1 MNFSEGGGKR
11 WDIHEVPN
19 FCDLPLRPPE
29 AETGVAVGR
38 ESRVKKMGTR
48 IEVHGS
54 VSRKD
59 NHKTCVRTF
68 QEKKK
73 GIFLRIYIPIMGL
86 KCTTRECAVE
96 TVCRDYLRALI
107 APDFLT
113 PL

>member
-1 MNFSEGGGKR
+1 MGG
-11 WDIHEVPN
+11 
-19 FCDLPLRPPE
+19 
-29 AETGVAVGR
+29 
-38 ESRVKKMGTR
+38 R

-54 VSRKD
+54 ASRED
-59 NHKTCVRTF
+59 NHKIFIRTF

-86 KCTTRECAVE
+86 KCTARECAVE
-96 TVCRDYLRALI
+96 TVCRDYLRALL

>member
-1 MNFSEGGGKR
+1 
-11 WDIHEVPN
+11 
-19 FCDLPLRPPE
+19 
-29 AETGVAVGR
+29 
-38 ESRVKKMGTR
+38 MGAR
-48 IEVHGS
+48 IEVRGS

-86 KCTTRECAVE
+86 KCTARECAVE